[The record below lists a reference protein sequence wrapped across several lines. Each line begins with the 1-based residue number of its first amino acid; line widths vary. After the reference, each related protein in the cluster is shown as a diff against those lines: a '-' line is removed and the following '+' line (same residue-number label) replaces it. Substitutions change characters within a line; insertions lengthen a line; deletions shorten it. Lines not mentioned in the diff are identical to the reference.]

1 MKHKDFIKKNV
12 YIIGGSE
19 GIGLE
24 AAKLFAGMEA
34 NVFIFSRTKAK
45 LENALK
51 EIETC
56 RKNPEQKFAFMELD
70 VADNEKVKTVI
81 EKACTEF
88 GVADIFINNAG
99 RAIPHYFEDIT
110 YEQFDQTLNINM
122 YGIRN
127 TVAAIL
133 PHMRKRGS
141 GTIVNV
147 SSMAGLAGIFGY
159 TDYSASKFAII
170 GFSEAL
176 KSEVKWDNINVNV
189 LCPPDTDTPG
199 FKVENQTKPPETA
212 EISSTAKIR
221 TPEYVAKALIKGIK
235 KDKFLIVPGF
245 DGKMLLY
252 VKRFFPGL
260 VDIIIDGS
268 IKKARKKKNK

>member
-1 MKHKDFIKKNV
+1 MKHKNFIKKNV

-34 NVFIFSRTKAK
+34 NVIIFSRTEAK
-45 LENALK
+45 LEKGLK
-51 EIETC
+51 EVEAC
-56 RKNPEQKFAFMELD
+56 RVNQNQKFSYMVLD
-70 VADNEKVKTVI
+70 VADHQQVKEVI
-81 EKACTEF
+81 EKANTEF
-88 GVADIFINNAG
+88 GTADIFINNAG
-99 RAIPHYFEDIT
+99 RAIPHYFQDIT
-110 YEQFDQTLNINM
+110 YEQYNQTMNVNM
-122 YGIRN
+122 RGIWN
-127 TVAAIL
+127 ACSVIV
-133 PHMRKRGS
+133 PIMRKNGG

-147 SSMAGLAGIFGY
+147 SSMAGIAGIFGY

-199 FKVENQTKPPETA
+199 YKVENQTKPPETA

-221 TPEYVAKALIKGIK
+221 TPLYVAKELIRGIK
-235 KDKFLIVPGF
+235 KDKFLIIPGF
-245 DGKMLLY
+245 DGKMLFQ

-260 VDIIIDGS
+260 VNMIIDGS
-268 IKKARKKKNK
+268 IKKARKKMK